1 MPIPA
6 HQRVQIV
13 GTLSQATTASGS
25 DIFSFGWAVLPG
37 QSDVVLAQALAPL
50 VKSHWTDSGVGT
62 YDTATP
68 TGVIVE
74 TIAEGGKVTN
84 SYRQPIDSPNAGG
97 NSTPIASFD
106 CAVIT
111 LETGQRDSKGTR
123 VRGRFYPPACFA
135 GVRGSTTDPTD
146 RDQYRDAWVNFL
158 AYMETAGSSIAVASS
173 TNVGLVQSHG
183 ITVDNIVD
191 SQRSRKNRLTSLR
204 SAQANFS

>member
-1 MPIPA
+1 MPVPA
-6 HQRVQIV
+6 HQRVQIT
-13 GTLSQATTASGS
+13 GTLTQATGGGS

-37 QSDVVLAQALAPL
+37 QTDVELAQALAPL
-50 VKSHWTDSGVGT
+50 VKSHWTDNGVGT
-62 YDTATP
+62 YDTAIP
-68 TGVIVE
+68 TGVTVE
-74 TIAEGGKVTN
+74 TIAAGGKVTN
-84 SYRQPIDSPNAGG
+84 SYRQPIDNPFGG
-97 NSTPIASFD
+97 INSTPIASFD

-135 GVRGSTTDPTD
+135 GVRGSTTDTEN
-146 RDQYRDAWVNFL
+146 RDAYRDAWVNFL

-191 SQRSRKNRLTSLR
+191 SQRSRKNRVISLR
-204 SAQANFS
+204 SNVANFS